1 MVSNSQNPYKV
12 IEENPLDYSFVSRDG
27 INYHLYFTPIS
38 SIYPDLVNT
47 YSFSIE
53 REGTNPHPI
62 DLRIAAT
69 VVHILRRFFET
80 IENAMIMVCDSTDG
94 KQHKRRNLFDH
105 WFRYYND
112 GTLTTINAEVGEGDY
127 PFFRICNLEAVNMS
141 ICNAGMNDVRQ
152 PCFHSFASRDC
163 RRLLVFGSSF
173 L

>member
-1 MVSNSQNPYKV
+1 MVLPSQLPYEYRK
-12 IEENPLDYSFVSRDG
+12 IDELNYEFVNRDS
-27 INYHLYFTPIS
+27 IRYHLYFTPIS
-38 SIYPDLVNT
+38 SIYPDFVNT

-69 VVHILRRFFET
+69 VVYILRRFFET

-127 PFFRICNLEAVNMS
+127 ELLLSIYFRKDNPYKQQLIKAF
-141 ICNAGMNDVRQ
+141 GD
-152 PCFHSFASRDC
+152 
-163 RRLLVFGSSF
+163 LLSQNYYEIVV
-173 L
+173 

>member
-1 MVSNSQNPYKV
+1 MVLPSRPHYEYRKIGELNY
-12 IEENPLDYSFVSRDG
+12 EFVNRDG
-27 INYHLYFTPIS
+27 VRYHLYFTPIS

-69 VVHILRRFFET
+69 VVDILCRFFEN

-94 KQHKRRNLFDH
+94 KQHKRRNLFDR

-127 PFFRICNLEAVNMS
+127 ELLLS
-141 ICNAGMNDVRQ
+141 IYFKKNNPYKQQLIKAFGD
-152 PCFHSFASRDC
+152 
-163 RRLLVFGSSF
+163 LLSQNYYEIVI
-173 L
+173 

>member
-12 IEENPLDYSFVSRDG
+12 IEENPFDYSFVSRDG

-94 KQHKRRNLFDH
+94 KQHKRRNLLDH

-127 PFFRICNLEAVNMS
+127 ELLLSIYFRKDNPYKQQLIKAF
-141 ICNAGMNDVRQ
+141 GD
-152 PCFHSFASRDC
+152 
-163 RRLLVFGSSF
+163 LLSQNYYEIVV
-173 L
+173 